1 MHYLSSFVKVCPKKD
16 RWLMGND
23 IGLGSVCFLRS
34 ETDLKRQSVTEPD
47 PMTLPL
53 NHLPYPKEVNDS
65 LIVTNQIS
73 FMNTNLVFQ

>member
-1 MHYLSSFVKVCPKKD
+1 M
-16 RWLMGND
+16 
-23 IGLGSVCFLRS
+23 S
-34 ETDLKRQSVTEPD
+34 ENDLKRQSVTEPE